1 MARNAPAPATEQ
13 EPAGPSSPSLFAR
26 KLAPRHV
33 STFCRQLAVLLD
45 AGIPMVRALKILGRR
60 TSGGG
65 MQQLVDRVTA
75 DVEAGGAFSTALQ
88 THGPGLPSIVVP
100 LCRAGEKAGELSTN
114 LRYLADNLDHDEA
127 VRGKVTEA
135 LIFPIIT
142 LLFTLGTLLFILM
155 VVAPLFKQIIDDS
168 PQDIELPFFSRVVFN
183 MSDALQSPV
192 VRGVVIIGAVGLLV
206 GLWRGASM
214 RSYMLDFLKLRIPYI
229 GRMVTIGAMARFGKT
244 LAALL
249 RTGVPVLESL
259 RLARG
264 TVDNMA
270 IEEAVVDMEKSV
282 ENGGRMSAPLEQHW
296 FIPELAHDM
305 IVIGEE
311 SGSMAEMLDN
321 LSEVFRTQVDQMQG
335 RIVALI
341 QPVLTI
347 FLGVVVLFVLM
358 AMFLPYF
365 SILMQGTIR

>member
-1 MARNAPAPATEQ
+1 MARNAPAPQEQ
-13 EPAGPSSPSLFAR
+13 DSENAGSPSLFTR

-60 TSGGG
+60 ASGGG

-100 LCRAGEKAGELSTN
+100 LCRAGEKAGELSNN
-114 LRYLADNLDHDEA
+114 LRYLADNLDHDEQ

-135 LIFPIIT
+135 LIFPVIT
-142 LLFTLGTLLFILM
+142 LLFTFGTLLFILM
-155 VVAPLFKQIIDDS
+155 VVAPLFKQIIDDA
-168 PQDIELPFFSRVVFN
+168 PTEIDLPLFSQIVFN
-183 MSDALQSPV
+183 ASDALQSPF
-192 VRGVVIIGAVGLLV
+192 VRIVLLV
-206 GLWRGASM
+206 VFLGGGFLIWRGASA
-214 RSYMLDFLKLRIPYI
+214 RSYMIDFLKLRIPYI

-244 LAALL
+244 LSALL

-341 QPVLTI
+341 QPILTI
-347 FLGVVVLFVLM
+347 FLGIMVLFVLL

-365 SILMQGTIR
+365 SILMQGTTR